1 MIYRSTTMRAIARV
15 PLRVCVVAV
24 VASVAC
30 SIVAC
35 SPTSQKVGEA
45 VPWSAVPPQ
54 PTAVALGARTV
65 QSLTPLP
72 ATAPDFALQT
82 IDGQSFRMS
91 KQKGRVV
98 GLWVMASWCDTCIPE
113 TRAWDRLATEFGSS
127 GLTVVAVSGDPGDTA
142 DDVRRFAALANVSHP
157 VWLLDPNAE
166 FVALF
171 QVRMLDTTMI
181 FERTGQVAYRNAISI
196 PYDVLRREVEKVL

>member
-35 SPTSQKVGEA
+35 APASQDVTA
-45 VPWSAVPPQ
+45 TVPWSPVPPQ

-91 KQKGRVV
+91 EQKGRVV

-157 VWLLDPNAE
+157 VWLLALNAE
-166 FVALF
+166 FEALF
-171 QVRMLDTTMI
+171 QVRTLHPTLI
-181 FERTGQVAYRNAISI
+181 FDRAAQLV
-196 PYDVLRREVEKVL
+196 